1 MNGQF
6 DQERARTLLSE
17 TISSVFADM
26 AFLDLEEPKAG
37 ASTTPARLE
46 VRAAIDVLKPISWRI
61 ELACSQ
67 ALKSRIEETLSL
79 GGDDGGQDT
88 GDSILEMLNVAA
100 GSFLTSYFGPGT
112 AIKLE
117 LPQYLYFPEDE
128 SGEALAEADCDAEGE
143 RIRISLRSVRY
154 RY

>member
-1 MNGQF
+1 MNEAF
-6 DQERARTLLSE
+6 DQRRARALLAE

-26 AFLDLEEPKAG
+26 AFIDLE
-37 ASTTPARLE
+37 ASAPGRADASALSE

-61 ELACSQ
+61 ELGCSR
-67 ALKSRIEETLSL
+67 ALKSRIEETLRL
-79 GGDDGGQDT
+79 GGGEAGQDT

-100 GSFLTSYFGPGT
+100 GAFLTSYFGPGA

-117 LPQYLYFPEDE
+117 LPQYLFIPEDE
-128 SGEALAEADCDAEGE
+128 PGEALAEAVCDAEGE
-143 RIRISLRSVRY
+143 PIRALLRSVRY

>member
-1 MNGQF
+1 MNGVF
-6 DQERARTLLSE
+6 DKGRAQILLAETL
-17 TISSVFADM
+17 SSVFADM
-26 AFLDLEEPKAG
+26 AFVDLEPPNRG
-37 ASTTPARLE
+37 AEAASAPPE

-67 ALKSRIEETLSL
+67 ALKTRIEETLSL

-128 SGEALAEADCDAEGE
+128 SGEALAEAACDAEGE